1 MSIEVNGVSL
11 PDIPSDVLEQY
22 PYAVIFA
29 IPDTTEYVLLSATA
43 LLFYGEYSGI
53 RYIVSTGACDVFLL
67 QVNTANETEWI
78 DNGSGSEEPYIAPIN
93 NYEIGWANYDV
104 FYATLSDDGTITPT
118 DTIYFPSSV
127 SVSYYA
133 APKSWYDGM
142 AQQVMRLSETTSKL
156 TTDAMLSALKGVE
169 AGGEELPNAE
179 DYAFGEEAVDGREA
193 ISFNS
198 ASGSLSTKY
207 TFGLRFTAAEA
218 FQIVGFAYAKDGIYI
233 WDADENLVKEVSYT
247 ANSGTYTYELD
258 EPFVVNAGETYTI
271 GSRFYNSHPYVNISA
286 CAFDAALGTVTA
298 WVSRTGSLLYPEN
311 STTYIPAITMTIA
324 SIAAE
329 DDSVPKTYQIML
341 GTMTEIAEEVK
352 RISGTELDKLTPA
365 QIITALQGVT

>member
-1 MSIEVNGVSL
+1 MIEVTVNGEVVSL
-11 PDIPSDVLEQY
+11 PDIPSDVLATY
-22 PYAVIFA
+22 PYAVILYVTTAGVYLATAATGQFGA
-29 IPDTTEYVLLSATA
+29 MSVTNAVGFQATAWTAGYSPDVDTWSDEITMEDGGWLYLDELGAEILLSNHDILEVDVNFAQT
-43 LLFYGEYSGI
+43 GEVYF
-53 RYIVSTGACDVFLL
+53 A
-67 QVNTANETEWI
+67 ANW
-78 DNGSGSEEPYIAPIN
+78 
-93 NYEIGWANYDV
+93 
-104 FYATLSDDGTITPT
+104 TLSDP
-118 DTIYFPSSV
+118 
-127 SVSYYA
+127 YYA